1 MIKGIVKKIVG
12 SRHGREVRRLG
23 PLVGRINE
31 SCAALTELSEDA
43 LRAKTDE
50 FRARIGEHV
59 REIAAETEATR
70 ERKRTSTDS
79 GEREALGLEIGKLE
93 ERYREVLAEALEEI
107 LPEAFAVVKEAC
119 RRLVGRQV
127 RVTGQLLEW
136 DMVPYDVQ
144 LIGAAQ
150 LHRGRVAEMAT
161 GEGKTLVAT
170 MPLYLNALAGRGAHL
185 VTVNS
190 YLAQRDAEWMGAI
203 YGLLGLTVG
212 CIDLHE
218 PGSPERRAAY
228 NADITYGTNNEFGF
242 DYLRDNMV
250 HSVEQRVQRRHHY
263 AIIDEVDSILVDEA
277 RTPLIISGPVS
288 RDTSTPFKKMAPVV
302 GGLFRKQSRNVGA
315 MIADA
320 EKHLDEDEELQ
331 YEAGEKLLAAKRGA
345 PKNKRLMKLFADQPS
360 VVKLVEKV
368 EGDYMRD
375 KRLHEIDEMLF
386 FAMDEKGSAVH
397 LSDKGLD
404 ELSPGDPEAFVVPDL
419 SEVMGRIQEDEE
431 LSLEDRRS
439 RIAELE
445 AEYADKSQQIHVI
458 HQLLKAY
465 TLFHKDERYIIGDD
479 GAIVIVDEFTGRQMP
494 GRRWSDGLHQAVE
507 AKEGV
512 EVKGETQTLATI
524 TIQNYFR
531 MYDKLAGMTGT
542 AETEE
547 TEFHQIYGLDVAVI
561 PTNRPIARD
570 DRDDLVFRTKREKYV
585 AIMDEIER
593 LNRLELPVLVGT
605 TNVEVSETLSR
616 MLRRRGLA
624 HNVLNAKQH
633 KRESEIVA
641 EAGRAGA
648 VTIATNMA
656 GRGTDIKLGPGVTE
670 PRTMAWVRKR
680 ELELEE
686 VATTDPNRWEDLDGK
701 PDDHVVEE
709 GGLHILGSERHEA
722 RRIDRQLRGRAGR
735 QGDPGASQFFLSL
748 EDDLMRLFGGMER
761 IAKAMDRM
769 GAEEGE
775 VITHPLVTRS
785 IGRAQKRVEGNN
797 FEARK
802 RLLDYDDVMNQQRE
816 VIYDLRLFALEGGED
831 LRSEL
836 WEMVRHT
843 MEAGFESHLPE
854 AGLEEGVDVAGLRQQ
869 MLLDLHTAL
878 PPLENEGEEGEVERP
893 VVLEAAERAVS
904 KSFERKVESFG
915 EFRERVM
922 GFVMLS
928 TIDGKWKD
936 HLYDLDHLKASI
948 GFRGWGQKDPLVEY
962 KKEAYEMFVGLMDD
976 VRRTVTQQFF
986 RVRLE
991 QRPAMQR
998 PAAQQQRRLSYSGP
1012 SGTPGQ
1018 GAGAGSG
1025 RGVDPGSR
1033 DRPAADG
1040 RGTGTPEPPV
1050 RPTVRVDSMG
1060 MAVPGEPVGAGR
1072 GKRGLDAAGRDGFGM
1087 GSADGGA
1094 GPDVRRLATNRGGSG
1109 PRTPVTAAKTPG
1121 RNDPCPCGSGR
1132 KYKKCH
1138 GALA

>member
-1 MIKGIVKKIVG
+1 MIKGIIKKIVG
-12 SRHGREVRRLG
+12 SRYAREVRRLG
-23 PLVGRINE
+23 PLVDRINE
-31 SCAALTELSEDA
+31 QYAPLEGISDEA
-43 LRAKTDE
+43 LRGKTDE
-50 FRARIGEHV
+50 FRDR
-59 REIAAETEATR
+59 IAARTRETQDEIESLR
-70 ERKRTSTDS
+70 ERKRGAADPD
-79 GEREALGLEIGKLE
+79 EREEIGLEISKLE
-93 ERYREVLAEALEEI
+93 ERFRSELADALEEI
-107 LPEAFAVVKEAC
+107 MPEAFAVVKEAC
-119 RRLVGRQV
+119 RRLVGQEV
-127 RVTGQLLEW
+127 TVTGHKLTW
-136 DMVPYDVQ
+136 DMIPYDVQ
-144 LIGAAQ
+144 LIGAVQ

-203 YGLLGLTVG
+203 YSLLGLTVD

-218 PGSPERRAAY
+218 PGSPERREAY

-250 HSVEQRVQRRHHY
+250 HTLEQRVQRVHSY
-263 AIIDEVDSILVDEA
+263 AIIDEVDSILIDEA
-277 RTPLIISGPVS
+277 RTPLIISGPVT
-288 RDTSTPFKKMAPVV
+288 RDTSTPFKQMAPVV
-302 GGLFRKQSRNVGA
+302 GALYRKQNRMVNQMVA
-315 MIADA
+315 KAVR
-320 EKHLDEDEELQ
+320 ELDSEGDE
-331 YEAGEKLLAAKRGA
+331 YEAGRNLLASKRGA
-345 PKNKRLMKLFADQPS
+345 PKNKRLMKLFADQPAL
-360 VVKLVEKV
+360 VKLVEKV

-375 KRLHEIDEMLF
+375 KRLYEVDEMLL

-397 LSDKGLD
+397 LSDAGLD
-404 ELSPGDPEAFVVPDL
+404 ELSPGDPGAFVVPDL
-419 SEVMGRIQEDEE
+419 SEIIGEIQEDEE
-431 LSLEDRRS
+431 LSLEDKRTK
-439 RIAELE
+439 IEALE
-445 AEYADKSQQIHVI
+445 TEYADKSQRIHVI
-458 HQLLKAY
+458 HQLLKAH
-465 TLFHKDERYIIGDD
+465 TLFHKDERYIIGEN

-512 EVKGETQTLATI
+512 EIRGETQTLATI

-547 TEFHQIYGLDVAVI
+547 TEFHQIYNLDVSVI
-561 PTNRPIARD
+561 PTNRPITRD
-570 DRDDLVFRTKREKYV
+570 DRDDLIFRTRREKYL
-585 AIMDEIER
+585 ALMDEIER
-593 LNRLELPVLVGT
+593 LHKLELPVLVGT

-616 MLRRRGLA
+616 MLKRRGVP

-641 EAGRAGA
+641 EAGRPGG

-656 GRGTDIKLGPGVTE
+656 GRGTDIKLGPGVTDARSIDWISE
-670 PRTMAWVRKR
+670 R
-680 ELELEE
+680 ELELDS
-686 VATTDPNRWEDLDGK
+686 VAPTDPTRYEDLEGK
-701 PDDHVVEE
+701 PGEHVVEV

-761 IAKAMDRM
+761 IANAMERM

-831 LRSEL
+831 LKGEI

-843 MEAGFESHLPE
+843 MEAVFEEHLPQSE
-854 AGLEEGVDVAGLRQQ
+854 LEEGIEVAGLRQR
-869 MLLDLHTAL
+869 MLLDLHTVL
-878 PPLENEGEEGEVERP
+878 PPVENENDPEEVDRED
-893 VVLEAAERAVS
+893 VLQLAEDAVRE
-904 KSFERKVESFG
+904 SFDRKIESFG
-915 EFRERVM
+915 EHGERVM
-922 GFVMLS
+922 SFVMLS

-936 HLYDLDHLKASI
+936 NLYDLDHLKASI

-962 KKEAYEMFVGLMDD
+962 KKEAYEMFVNLMDD
-976 VRRTVTQQFF
+976 IRRTVTQQFF

-991 QRPAMQR
+991 QPPAMR
-998 PAAQQQRRLSYSGP
+998 PQAPRRMSYSGP
-1012 SGTPGQ
+1012 SGPGRISA
-1018 GAGAGSG
+1018 AGRVPPG
-1025 RGVDPGSR
+1025 RRPV
-1033 DRPAADG
+1033 RPAAA
-1040 RGTGTPEPPV
+1040 RQTEQPAAAM
-1050 RPTVRVDSMG
+1050 DSMG
-1060 MAVPGEPVGAGR
+1060 MSSAARRSIGA
-1072 GKRGLDAAGRDGFGM
+1072 APSPAG
-1087 GSADGGA
+1087 S
-1094 GPDVRRLATNRGGSG
+1094 DVRQLATNRGEA
-1109 PRTPVTAAKTPG
+1109 RAKTPVTGGKAPG
-1121 RNDPCPCGSGR
+1121 RNAPCPCGSGR

-1138 GALA
+1138 GARA

>member
-12 SRHGREVRRLG
+12 SRHGREVRRLD
-23 PLVGRINE
+23 PLVSRINE
-31 SCAALTELSEDA
+31 LCAELAELPEDA

-50 FRARIGEHV
+50 FRGRIGESV
-59 REIAAETEATR
+59 QEVLAETEAVR
-70 ERKRTSTDS
+70 ERKRSSEDPD
-79 GEREALGLEIGKLE
+79 EREALSLEVGKLE
-93 ERYREVLAEALEEI
+93 ARYGEALADALEAI

-119 RRLVGRQV
+119 RRLMGRQV

-144 LIGAAQ
+144 LIGAIQ

-170 MPLYLNALAGRGAHL
+170 MPLYLNALAERGAHL

-218 PGSPERRAAY
+218 PGSPQRRAAY

-250 HSVEQRVQRRHHY
+250 HSLEQRVQRRHHY

-302 GGLFRKQSRNVGA
+302 GALFRKQSRNVGT
-315 MIADA
+315 MIAEA
-320 EKHLDEDEELQ
+320 EKLLAEEGEEQ
-331 YEAGEKLLAAKRGA
+331 EYEAGQKLLAAKRGA
-345 PKNKRLMKLFADQPS
+345 PKHKRLMKLFADTPS

-375 KRLHEIDEMLF
+375 KRLYEIDEMLF
-386 FAMDEKGSAVH
+386 FAMDEKGNAVH
-397 LSDKGLD
+397 LSDQGLD
-404 ELSPGDPEAFVVPDL
+404 ELSPGEPDAFVVPDL
-419 SEVMGRIQEDEE
+419 SVVMGEIQEEE
-431 LSLEDRRS
+431 GLSMEERRA
-439 RIAELE
+439 RISELE
-445 AEYADKSQQIHVI
+445 AEYAEKSQQIHVI

-479 GAIVIVDEFTGRQMP
+479 GAVVIVDEFTGRQMP

-512 EVKGETQTLATI
+512 EVRGETQTLATI

-547 TEFHQIYGLDVAVI
+547 TEFHQIYGLDVGVI

-570 DRDDLVFRTKREKYV
+570 DRDDLIFRTKREKYA

-616 MLRRRGLA
+616 MLRRRRLE

-641 EAGRAGA
+641 EAGRPGA

-656 GRGTDIKLGPGVTE
+656 GRGTDIKLGEGVTE
-670 PRTMAWVRKR
+670 PRTVEWARAR
-680 ELELEE
+680 ELELES
-686 VATTDPNRWEDLDGK
+686 VASTDPNRWEELDGK
-701 PDDHVVEE
+701 PADHVIEE

-775 VITHPLVTRS
+775 VITHPLVTKS

-831 LRSEL
+831 LKSEL
-836 WEMVRHT
+836 WEMIRHT
-843 MEAGFESHLPE
+843 MDAAFESHLPDSE
-854 AGLEEGVDVAGLRQQ
+854 LEEGIDVGGLRQR

-878 PPLENEGEEGEVERP
+878 PPLENEGEPGELEREA
-893 VVLEAAERAVS
+893 VLGEAESAVRE
-904 KSFERKVESFG
+904 SFDRKIESFG
-915 EFRERVM
+915 ELREQVM

-976 VRRTVTQQFF
+976 IRRTVTQQFF

-991 QRPAMQR
+991 QRPAMRQ
-998 PAAQQQRRLSYSGP
+998 PGAGQQQQRRLSYSGP
-1012 SGTPGQ
+1012 SDTPGR
-1018 GAGAGSG
+1018 GAMSAGAGTDDGVRRGTGKAGSWSPG
-1025 RGVDPGSR
+1025 RQGSR
-1033 DRPAADG
+1033 ARPAA
-1040 RGTGTPEPPV
+1040 RA
-1050 RPTVRVDSMG
+1050 VDSMG
-1060 MAVPGEPVGAGR
+1060 MAVPGVPVGR
-1072 GKRGLDAAGRDGFGM
+1072 GN
-1087 GSADGGA
+1087 GSGAA
-1094 GPDVRRLATNRGGSG
+1094 GPDVRRLATNRGEAKSSG
-1109 PRTPVTAAKTPG
+1109 PVTVAKAPG
-1121 RNDPCPCGSGR
+1121 RNAPCPCGSGR
-1132 KYKKCH
+1132 KYKKCC
-1138 GALA
+1138 GAVA